1 MGVVSLF
8 LIMLSKSRGTLGI
21 RDCQIGVPVGG
32 KCLGNVSIESF
43 GDISRHFKLFQ
54 DISRHFET
62 FRDISL
68 AGRQWPAILGVSL
81 LADSLF
87 FSIYGTKSEIL
98 V

>member
-1 MGVVSLF
+1 MS
-8 LIMLSKSRGTLGI
+8 
-21 RDCQIGVPVGG
+21 P
-32 KCLGNVSIESF
+32 KCLGNVSIETF
-43 GDISRHFKLFQ
+43 G

-68 AGRQWPAILGVSL
+68 AGRQWPAILGVTL

-87 FSIYGTKSEIL
+87 FSIHGTKSEIL

>member
-1 MGVVSLF
+1 MS
-8 LIMLSKSRGTLGI
+8 
-21 RDCQIGVPVGG
+21 P
-32 KCLGNVSIESF
+32 KCLANVSIETF
-43 GDISRHFKLFQ
+43 G

-62 FRDISL
+62 FQDISL
-68 AGRQWPAILGVSL
+68 AGRQWLAILEVTL